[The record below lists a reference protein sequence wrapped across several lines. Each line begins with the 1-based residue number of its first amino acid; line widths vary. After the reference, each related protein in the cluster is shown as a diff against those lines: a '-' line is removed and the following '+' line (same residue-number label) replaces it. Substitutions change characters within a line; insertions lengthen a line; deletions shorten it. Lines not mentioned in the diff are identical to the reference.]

1 MTGLLTCSRATCS
14 TSSSRIIQLLLPVIH
29 VPCDRQ
35 VQLIALQKDPEVKD
49 ELVDSRSAGLGSEL
63 SLPNRSAE
71 MRPMESLF
79 TVSSKQSGEPQLSSA
94 RPILLQAKMQLEQGM
109 QARSLHS

>member
-1 MTGLLTCSRATCS
+1 M
-14 TSSSRIIQLLLPVIH
+14 IH
-29 VPCDRQ
+29 VHSDRQ

-49 ELVDSRSAGLGSEL
+49 DLVDSRSAGLGSEL

-94 RPILLQAKMQLEQGM
+94 RPLLLQDQMQLEQGM
-109 QARSLHS
+109 QGGSFHSRCSCTS